1 MSSIRSKM
9 QSGQATVL
17 SYEKKLDTL
26 TDVDLVKS
34 SQQLTLEKSADNITS
49 IKNNLDKAKNDLKNL
64 EKSLYETLE
73 DNKLKLTSKQNSI
86 KNLETGLE
94 ITKKTYQEALE

>member
-1 MSSIRSKM
+1 
-9 QSGQATVL
+9 L

-34 SQQLTLEKSADNITS
+34 SQQLALEKSVDTITS
-49 IKNNLDKAKNDLKNL
+49 IKNNLEKGKNDLKNL
-64 EKSLYETLE
+64 EKNLIETLE
-73 DNKLKLTSKQNSI
+73 DNKLKLISKQNSI
-86 KNLETGLE
+86 KNLQTGLE